1 MYFMSIEVDGH
12 AYLHTSKDKTLSH
25 KPPVHPMAR
34 FRAALAE
41 AEPEDPNVL
50 PVLKMEAS
58 EGLSKVMK
66 KMKASEESSIPFR
79 YNPLHDI
86 ESLWWLALF
95 LSLAGTIVY
104 AGADSPGITDSQ
116 DAAQQRLS
124 EKLFCDPKIR
134 INTFINERGLRPFLL
149 TLHPRVAEIGAQ
161 LEEMRSD
168 LTQAFSQAEKDMT
181 KPVPFLLPSSTYEG
195 VEELLKTIIKR
206 LAVDDVQVT
215 VDEKSRR
222 RLRERIQKQQ
232 DVAAPAEAAQN
243 SNSEDAR
250 PAKKRKT
257 LPPAPLSYSSRGHA
271 PSQLRRSQ
279 RITSRPNTT
288 PK

>member
-12 AYLHTSKDKTLSH
+12 TYYHTSKDKTLSY
-25 KPPVHPMAR
+25 KPPVHPMVR
-34 FRAALAE
+34 FQAVLAK
-41 AEPEDPNVL
+41 AKPQDPDVL
-50 PVLKMEAS
+50 PVLKMEA
-58 EGLSKVMK
+58 EKKLSKAMK
-66 KMKASEESSIPFR
+66 KVQDSEANSTPFR

-95 LSLAGTIVY
+95 LLLAGTIVDV
-104 AGADSPGITDSQ
+104 GADSPSITDSQ

-124 EKLFCDPKIR
+124 EQLFCDR
-134 INTFINERGLRPFLL
+134 RFRMSTFINERGLRPYLS

-168 LTQAFSQAEKDMT
+168 FIQAFRQAEKDMT
-181 KPVPFLLPSSTYEG
+181 KPIPFLLPSSIYEG
-195 VEELLKTIIKR
+195 IEELLKTIVER
-206 LAVDDVQVT
+206 LAVDDVQIT
-215 VDEKSRR
+215 VDEKARR
-222 RLRERIQKQQ
+222 RLRERIQKQN
-232 DVAAPAEAAQN
+232 DDAALAEAAQN
-243 SNSEDAR
+243 EHPEDAP

-257 LPPAPLSYSSRGHA
+257 LPPVPLSYSSRGHA

-279 RITSRPNTT
+279 RIISRPNTT

>member
-25 KPPVHPMAR
+25 KPPVHPMVR

-41 AEPEDPNVL
+41 AKPEDPNVL

-95 LSLAGTIVY
+95 LLLAGTIVDVS
-104 AGADSPGITDSQ
+104 ADSPGITDSQ

-124 EKLFCDPKIR
+124 EKLFCDPKFR
-134 INTFINERGLRPFLL
+134 MSTFINDRGLRPYLS
-149 TLHPRVAEIGAQ
+149 TLHPRVAEISAQ
-161 LEEMRSD
+161 LKEMRSD
-168 LTQAFSQAEKDMT
+168 LTQAFRQAEKDMT
-181 KPVPFLLPSSTYEG
+181 KPIPFLLPSGIYEG
-195 VEELLKTIIKR
+195 IEELLKTIIKR
-206 LAVDDVQVT
+206 LAVDDLQVT
-215 VDEKSRR
+215 VNEKSPR
-222 RLRERIQKQQ
+222 RLRERIQKQK
-232 DVAAPAEAAQN
+232 DDAAPAEAALFYFIFYFILNLLFKEQ
-243 SNSEDAR
+243 A
-250 PAKKRKT
+250 T
-257 LPPAPLSYSSRGHA
+257 
-271 PSQLRRSQ
+271 
-279 RITSRPNTT
+279 
-288 PK
+288 